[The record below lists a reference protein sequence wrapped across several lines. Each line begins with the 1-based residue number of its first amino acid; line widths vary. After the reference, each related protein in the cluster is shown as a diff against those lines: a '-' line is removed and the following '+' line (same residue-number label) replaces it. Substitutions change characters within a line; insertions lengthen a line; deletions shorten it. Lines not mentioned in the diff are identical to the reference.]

1 MGGAHTGYNF
11 QVNQWVFGLEG
22 AIEGTSLR
30 NSVTT
35 NLSAF
40 QGSTVSAT
48 ADSGIQRSIRG
59 RAGIAWDRALIYATG
74 GAFASFNTS
83 YNFTGNL
90 NGSPL

>member
-1 MGGAHTGYNF
+1 MGGAHAGYNF

-22 AIEGTSLR
+22 AIDGTSLR

-35 NLSAF
+35 NLSALSAF

-48 ADSGIQRSIRG
+48 ANSGIQGSIRG

-74 GAFASFNTS
+74 GVGF
-83 YNFTGNL
+83 
-90 NGSPL
+90 